1 MSLLENDNRQN
12 ELEKQLVAK
21 LGRELTAR
29 EKFYVALSE
38 VCAPSDRIS
47 VKYDTANIEAAA
59 REEQEG
65 IKRDLRRTVRI
76 YKQSQ
81 SKH

>member
-1 MSLLENDNRQN
+1 MSLSENEIQSS
-12 ELEKQLVAK
+12 ETEKQLVAK
-21 LGRELTAR
+21 LDRELTAR

-47 VKYDTANIEAAA
+47 AEDDTARIEAEA
-59 REEQEG
+59 REEQAG

-76 YKQSQ
+76 YRQSQ